1 MRFRSLPDTR
11 ARAGWFAGAVV
22 LALGAGVLS
31 APWPAHLGDSTTGDK
46 ALAAE
51 VREATDGVE
60 RMGMSVALLENG
72 RVRRAGLGDTGTGAA
87 VTSRTPFEIG
97 SVTKTLTASVFAD
110 MVEDGVVK
118 PDDKVRDVLPDR
130 EWKRGSVGDVTLAEL
145 ASQRSGLPVM
155 PLVPKTFANLLTY
168 PVFGVDIRS
177 AADAEELID
186 SAATSPRPTPG
197 EYAYSNL
204 GFAFLGQ
211 VLAGKAGV
219 PYTELL
225 RERLLDPVGLQE
237 TTVPRSRVE
246 IPAGAA
252 EGHDGIG
259 RHVQPW
265 IGIGSAPAGAGVW
278 STADDMATY
287 VDAVMRGTAPGSD
300 ATKPRYP
307 AGESRIGYAW
317 MTSAKKGGGSIVW
330 HNGESGGCSTFVGF
344 DRASERTVVVLS
356 NTTADVDAVGVELLT
371 GIDESDEERSASPL
385 AAGIGLLFPPLAGAA
400 LLVAALG
407 GVRPSRRRE
416 PSRARIVSAAG
427 SGLFL
432 FAVTYAGAA
441 VGALSI
447 AGWLVGSAL
456 VGAGVFV
463 AAVRWRR
470 LRWVDEKYRVFRW
483 VDAAFW
489 AVVGLVFAIGAAG

>member
-1 MRFRSLPDTR
+1 M
-11 ARAGWFAGAVV
+11 
-22 LALGAGVLS
+22 LALAAGLLS
-31 APWPAHLGDSTTGDK
+31 APWPARLGGSTTGDK
-46 ALAAE
+46 ALAAK

-60 RMGMSVALLENG
+60 RVGMSVAVLEKG
-72 RVRRAGLGDTGTGAA
+72 QVRTAGLGDTGTGDA

-97 SVTKTLTASVFAD
+97 SVAKTLTASVFAD
-110 MVEDGVVK
+110 MVKDGVVR

-155 PLVPKTFANLLTY
+155 PLAPKTFANLLTY

-211 VLAGKAGV
+211 VLARKAGV

-225 RERLLDPVGLQE
+225 RERLLDPVGLKA
-237 TTVPRSRVE
+237 TTIPQNKAE
-246 IPAGAA
+246 IPTGSA

-287 VDAVMRGTAPGSD
+287 VDAVMRGTAPGAD
-300 ATKPRYP
+300 ATKPRYQVD
-307 AGESRIGYAW
+307 EDRIGYAW
-317 MTSAKKGGGSIVW
+317 MTSARKGGGSIVW
-330 HNGESGGCSTFVGF
+330 HNGESGGCSAFVGF
-344 DRASERTVVVLS
+344 DRATDRAVVVLS
-356 NTTADVDAVGVELLT
+356 NTSADVDAVGVELLT
-371 GIDESDEERSASPL
+371 GLDETEERTGTPL
-385 AAGIGLLFPPLAGAA
+385 AAGIGLLFPPFAGAA
-400 LLVAALG
+400 LLFAALG
-407 GVRPSRRRE
+407 GIRPSKRRE
-416 PSRARIVSAAG
+416 PSRARIISSAG

-441 VGALSI
+441 IGPLSI
-447 AGWLVGSAL
+447 VGWLLGSAL

-470 LRWVDEKYRVFRW
+470 LRWVDEKHRVVRW
-483 VDAAFW
+483 IDATFW
-489 AVVGLVFAIGAAG
+489 AVVGLVFAIGAG

>member
-1 MRFRSLPDTR
+1 MRFRSLLTTR
-11 ARAGWFAGAVV
+11 ARIGWLAGAVV
-22 LALGAGVLS
+22 LALAAGLLS
-31 APWPAHLGDSTTGDK
+31 APWPARLGSGTTGDK
-46 ALAAE
+46 ALAAD

-60 RMGMSVALLENG
+60 RVGMSVAVLEKG
-72 RVRRAGLGDTGTGAA
+72 RVRTAGLGGTGTGDA
-87 VTSRTPFEIG
+87 VTARTPFEIG

-155 PLVPKTFANLLTY
+155 PLAPKTFANLLTY

-211 VLAGKAGV
+211 VLARKAGV

-225 RERLLDPVGLQE
+225 RERLLDPVGLQA
-237 TTVPRSRVE
+237 TTVPSGRAQ
-246 IPAGAA
+246 IPEGSA
-252 EGHDGIG
+252 EGHDPIG
-259 RHVQPW
+259 RHIQPW
-265 IGIGSAPAGAGVW
+265 IGLGSAPAGAGVW
-278 STADDMATY
+278 STAGDMATY
-287 VDAVMRGTAPGSD
+287 VDAVMRGTAPGAD
-300 ATKPRYP
+300 ATKPRFP
-307 AGESRIGYAW
+307 VGEDRIGYAW
-317 MTSAKKGGGSIVW
+317 MTSTKKGGGSIVW
-330 HNGESGGCSTFVGF
+330 HNGESGGCSTFIGF
-344 DRASERTVVVLS
+344 DRASERAVVVLS
-356 NTTADVDAVGVELLT
+356 NTSSDVDAVGIELLT
-371 GIDESDEERSASPL
+371 GIDEPEERTGTPI
-385 AAGIGLLFPPLAGAA
+385 AAGIGLLFPPLAGAG

-407 GVRPSRRRE
+407 GIRPSRRRE
-416 PSRARIVSAAG
+416 PSRARIISAAG
-427 SGLFL
+427 TGLFL

-441 VGALSI
+441 IGALSI

-463 AAVRWRR
+463 AAVRWRG
-470 LRWVDEKYRVFRW
+470 LRWVDEKYRVVRW

-489 AVVGLVFAIGAAG
+489 AVVGLIFAVGAAG